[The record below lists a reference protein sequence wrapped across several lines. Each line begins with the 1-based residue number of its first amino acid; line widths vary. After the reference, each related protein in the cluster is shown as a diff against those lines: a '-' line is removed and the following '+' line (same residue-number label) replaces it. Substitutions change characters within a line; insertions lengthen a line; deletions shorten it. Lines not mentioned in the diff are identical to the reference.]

1 MKDFLSRHRKDIV
14 DLLIALP
21 IINFAI
27 MFLVLQFI
35 HATTDDIV
43 KHGLEL
49 FAFYVLS
56 PIVEIILYLIVE
68 YITEKYKSK

>member
-1 MKDFLSRHRKDIV
+1 MKDFLGRHRKDIV
-14 DLLIALP
+14 DLLIVLP
-21 IINFAI
+21 VINLTI
-27 MFLVLQFI
+27 MFLVLQFL

-43 KHGLEL
+43 EHGVKL

-56 PIVEIILYLIVE
+56 PIIEIILYLIVE